1 MQANMDATGTTHALQ
16 GGMLL
21 ELLLL
26 LLLLLLLHTVTKLI
40 IPSPR

>member
-26 LLLLLLLHTVTKLI
+26 LLLLHTVTKLI